1 MKPGDLVTL
10 YLVPTMG
17 SIIGIL
23 MFLAPMPDVLR
34 VRKDGRMGELNP
46 VPYPAILANCI
57 GWVVYSYMVRDWFI
71 FVPNEVGMLIG
82 LFYILSTY
90 GACTTSMQNKI
101 DFLVLVTFTV
111 LPLLGAVLAIAP
123 IGLDLKG
130 RAQVWGVMVN
140 IVRRPGEGDP
150 GGPAGRTLTPVPRR
164 YSCCTTRRPCPPCTK

>member
-1 MKPGDLVTL
+1 
-10 YLVPTMG
+10 
-17 SIIGIL
+17 
-23 MFLAPMPDVLR
+23 
-34 VRKDGRMGELNP
+34 MGELNP
-46 VPYPAILANCI
+46 VPYPAILANCL

-111 LPLLGAVLAIAP
+111 LPLVGAVLAIAP

-130 RAQVWGVMVN
+130 RARVWGVMVN

-150 GGPAGRTLTPVPRR
+150 GGRPAGR
-164 YSCCTTRRPCPPCTK
+164 